1 MAHISDILLF
11 KQLHYIEYSYKLTN
25 LNFKTMK
32 KRLLIN
38 LHNLS
43 QAELA
48 KREESLL
55 KGGNEPIARGSF
67 LVSVLSDVHA
77 FMTVNKKVRMIRI
90 MADRQKKIVR
100 KLIMLVI
107 NFLEKKPVTF
117 NFINQGDV

>member
-55 KGGNEPIARGSF
+55 KGGNEPIARGS
-67 LVSVLSDVHA
+67 LPCVCVVGCSCLYDGGQEGPDDPYYGGSTKEDSSKA
-77 FMTVNKKVRMIRI
+77 NGERYQSSGET
-90 MADRQKKIVR
+90 ADD
-100 KLIMLVI
+100 L
-107 NFLEKKPVTF
+107 
-117 NFINQGDV
+117 